1 MNIHHM
7 SLQNQYFCLIKQGK
21 KSIELRLW
29 DDKRKKI
36 KVGDII
42 VFHNVDSAETILETK
57 VVQLYF
63 AADFQELSKITNIKQ
78 TGFNDTATM
87 LQTLEKIYPL
97 SQQKKYQVVGIEIQL
112 MKKT

>member
-1 MNIHHM
+1 M

-63 AADFQELSKITNIKQ
+63 AADFQELSKITN
-78 TGFNDTATM
+78 GLFNSFNSFT
-87 LQTLEKIYPL
+87 TL
-97 SQQKKYQVVGIEIQL
+97 SSAG
-112 MKKT
+112 M